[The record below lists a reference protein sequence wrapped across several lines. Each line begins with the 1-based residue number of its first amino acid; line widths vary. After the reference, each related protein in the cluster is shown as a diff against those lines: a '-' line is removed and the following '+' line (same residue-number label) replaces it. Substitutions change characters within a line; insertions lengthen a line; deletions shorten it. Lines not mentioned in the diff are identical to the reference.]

1 MEMGDGAPELMQVEE
16 VPGSPTE
23 IADASSGE
31 EPKIEKRK
39 REEAKVARVRQ
50 GTNKAPAVP
59 DTDDEELD
67 SPSKRPSRGS
77 DQPLSARE
85 LRELLQDHR
94 RDMAEAWKTVEDRL
108 GKLEQL
114 NHSQRGELTS
124 LAGRTKVNEKDVSN
138 LKKAVEGNKTN
149 IEKNEK
155 KVEQLVEDVKN
166 LRVKLEE
173 NKTTT
178 IEGTS
183 APDPW
188 AEYLRQQGQ
197 GHVNGAWPPPSR
209 RVAGW
214 GHGRST
220 HAETGSREKVVEPQ
234 HSDQGEVLTEDD
246 KRTLIIGGWMQDT
259 RKATI
264 EEESTQLLQHPEIQP
279 LLDVDKI
286 SVYGPRRSVGMIK
299 FTQRKDEISF
309 ESVKQRMWQV
319 VRTVAKLKI
328 LVPSTKA
335 MGEEKTMWASFV
347 KTRTARVR
355 SAHISMIRRVTI
367 ELAGDTKDEGGG
379 VLNVLHTL
387 QTAYDMD
394 WSAGTIWC
402 GIHKLGSATHR
413 KPKEAN
419 TIVMSGGW
427 INLDAVGLVAG
438 CTDEAA
444 KAAFEREL

>member
-114 NHSQRGELTS
+114 NHNQRGELTS

-214 GHGRST
+214 DMVDLLMRKRAAGKKLSSHNTQIKGKFSLKMTKEPSSSEGGCKTQGRRPS
-220 HAETGSREKVVEPQ
+220 
-234 HSDQGEVLTEDD
+234 
-246 KRTLIIGGWMQDT
+246 KRSPPNFFNIPRSNLCWTLIKSQ
-259 RKATI
+259 
-264 EEESTQLLQHPEIQP
+264 
-279 LLDVDKI
+279 
-286 SVYGPRRSVGMIK
+286 
-299 FTQRKDEISF
+299 
-309 ESVKQRMWQV
+309 
-319 VRTVAKLKI
+319 
-328 LVPSTKA
+328 
-335 MGEEKTMWASFV
+335 
-347 KTRTARVR
+347 
-355 SAHISMIRRVTI
+355 SMA
-367 ELAGDTKDEGGG
+367 LGG
-379 VLNVLHTL
+379 V
-387 QTAYDMD
+387 
-394 WSAGTIWC
+394 
-402 GIHKLGSATHR
+402 
-413 KPKEAN
+413 
-419 TIVMSGGW
+419 SG
-427 INLDAVGLVAG
+427 
-438 CTDEAA
+438 
-444 KAAFEREL
+444 